1 MVRISL
7 GDAMKTG
14 EIMTV
19 REACGPLDEGLRP
32 MTYALPSPDVGLTA
46 ALEGMADDMKAAL
59 RLCGDFT
66 EAPPSTADVK
76 EFTGL
81 MDRAQEQFGIAS
93 RILKDARGS

>member
-1 MVRISL
+1 
-7 GDAMKTG
+7 
-14 EIMTV
+14 
-19 REACGPLDEGLRP
+19 
-32 MTYALPSPDVGLTA
+32 
-46 ALEGMADDMKAAL
+46 MADDMTAAL